1 MDVFLARQPIFDRSQ
16 EVVAYELLYR
26 DNHINAATI
35 EDPDRATTEVFLN
48 TFMEIGMD
56 RVVGAHRAFINMT
69 RPFLVGERDLPFAHG
84 NITLEVLEDIE
95 PDGKL
100 IESLRR
106 LSADGFQI
114 ALDDFVLTERT
125 RPLLEVADIVK
136 LDIAQ
141 LSFAQVQEHVALLR
155 DCNVKLLAEKVET
168 REEFDSCWELGFDL
182 FQGYFFCRPHVLRGR
197 RLSPSRM
204 AALEVI
210 AQVNRP
216 VVDFDELATVVAK
229 DATLAYKLLRFINSA
244 YFHLPRKIESLR
256 HALNLLGQKN
266 IRMWMNMLALSEL
279 EEERH
284 ELMVTS
290 LVRGRLCEL
299 AAVDLER
306 GDESEKYFLAGLFS
320 VIDAVLDR
328 PMEEIIE
335 SLSLADDIEKGI
347 LERAGPVGEVLKLA
361 LHCERGNWA
370 TMNPLGLKGE
380 QLSDRCL
387 QAIEWAEKMSHVISA
402 PPDH

>member
-26 DNHINAATI
+26 DNHINAANI
-35 EDPDRATTEVFLN
+35 DDPDRATTEVFLN

-69 RPFLVGERDLPFAHG
+69 RPFLVGERELPFSHG

-95 PDGKL
+95 PDAEL
-100 IESLRR
+100 IDALRR
-106 LSADGFQI
+106 LSVEGFQI
-114 ALDDFVLTERT
+114 ALDDFVLTDRT

-155 DCNVKLLAEKVET
+155 DLDVQLLAEKVET
-168 REEFDSCWELGFDL
+168 REEFDSCVELGFDL
-182 FQGYFFCRPHVLRGR
+182 FQGYFFCKPSVLHGR
-197 RLSPSRM
+197 KSSPSRI
-204 AALEVI
+204 AALELM
-210 AQVNRP
+210 AQVNNP
-216 VVDFDELATVVAK
+216 DVEFDELATIIAK

-256 HALNLLGQKN
+256 HALTLLGQKN
-266 IRMWMNMLALSEL
+266 IRMWMNMLALSQL

-299 AAVDLER
+299 AAVDLGREA
-306 GDESEKYFLAGLFS
+306 EAEKYFLAGLFS
-320 VIDAVLDR
+320 LIDAVLDR
-328 PMEEIIE
+328 PMDEIID
-335 SLSLADDIEKGI
+335 SLSLADDIEQGV
-347 LERAGPVGEVLKLA
+347 LRRTGPVGEVLKLS
-361 LHCERGNWA
+361 LHCERGDWA

-380 QLSDRCL
+380 QISDRCL
-387 QAIEWAEKMSHVISA
+387 QAIEWAEEMSRAMGASH
-402 PPDH
+402 